1 MAGEIRGAQYPIE
14 KVFSDDFTF
23 SIPEYQRP
31 FSWGKTQA
39 SELYEDLKL
48 ALGDG
53 TLTFGEV
60 KPYFLGTI
68 VLVKGDSPDSDVVDG
83 QQRLIT
89 LTILFAALRL
99 KHPDQENSR
108 LTRYIYQE
116 PVPAVN
122 RHGRYR
128 LQLRPPDAHYFAT
141 NIQEPGKIARLNAAN
156 AADLPDSQKQ
166 IFDVAIYFMNRL
178 STEPAE
184 FVRRLTE
191 FILTKCM
198 LVVVSTSD
206 FDSAFNIF
214 TVLNNRGIDLSIVD
228 ILKSDILGRALKSGQ
243 LTAANVDMYVDQ
255 WEDLE
260 QNLGRRGMEELVS
273 HTRTIFQRTE
283 RPQGTILQGFNEDIV
298 KPNLNHLPG
307 IIDNILSPLGK
318 ALYTINTTSYRN
330 NSYKEQVRQINHLLG
345 WLNRL
350 SHSEWVPSA
359 MLYLSEHTNE
369 PDNVLNFLQKLERLG
384 AMFLVNGMEP
394 TGRAK
399 RYVAITRAVREKRSP
414 DVLDLTDD
422 ERKSML
428 GRLGRDIYSR
438 RNPVTRMYILLR
450 LDDALTDPE
459 FRRGGAGYPSGIT
472 IEHVL
477 PQSITPG
484 SPWLT
489 AWGGCW
495 KDSNTRKQWVNKLG
509 NLILLAG
516 PKNTKAGNKDFK
528 TKIDTYFGGQ
538 QGAPFQLTVSAAREK
553 EWTVDVVRKRQQLF
567 LQKLAEVWQL

>member
-31 FSWGKTQA
+31 YSWGETQA

-53 TLTFGEV
+53 TLMPAEV

-68 VLVKGDSPDSDVVDG
+68 VLVKGDSPESDVVDG

-99 KHPDQENSR
+99 QHPDQENSR

-122 RHGRYR
+122 RPGRYR

-141 NIQEPGKIARLNAAN
+141 NIQELGKIAHLHVAN

-166 IFDVAIYFMNRL
+166 IVDVANYFMKRL
-178 STEPAE
+178 STESAE

-228 ILKSDILGRALKSGQ
+228 ILKSDILGRAVKSGQ
-243 LTAANVDMYVDQ
+243 LTSANVDMYVDQ

-260 QNLGRRGMEELVS
+260 QNLGRLGMEELVS

-283 RPQGTILQGFNEDIV
+283 RPQGTILKGFNDDIV

-318 ALYTINTTSYRN
+318 ALYTIKTSSYRN
-330 NSYKEQVRQINHLLG
+330 NSYKEQVQQINHLLG

-350 SHSEWVPSA
+350 SHSDWVPPV

-369 PDNVLNFLQKLERLG
+369 PENVLDFLQKLERLG
-384 AMFLVNGMEP
+384 AMFLVIGMEP
-394 TGRAK
+394 IGRAK
-399 RYVAITRAVREKRSP
+399 RYMAVTRAIREKRRP
-414 DVLDLTDD
+414 DVLELTDN
-422 ERKSML
+422 ERKLML
-428 GRLGRDIYSR
+428 GQLGRDVYSR

-450 LDDALTDPE
+450 LDDALTDPA
-459 FRRGGAGYPSGIT
+459 FRRGGTGYPSGIT

-477 PQSITPG
+477 PQSVTPG
-484 SPWLT
+484 SLWLT
-489 AWGGCW
+489 EWGGCW
-495 KDSNTRKQWVNKLG
+495 KDSNTRKNWVNKLG
-509 NLILLAG
+509 NLVLLTG
-516 PKNTKAGNKDFK
+516 PKNSKAANKDFK

-538 QGAPFQLTVSAAREK
+538 QGAPFQLTVSAVREQQ
-553 EWTVDVVRKRQQLF
+553 WTVEVVQKRQQLF
-567 LQKLAEVWQL
+567 IKKLAAIWQL

>member
-31 FSWGKTQA
+31 FSWGETQA

-53 TLTFGEV
+53 TLTPAGV

-99 KHPDQENSR
+99 KHPEGENSR

-116 PVPAVN
+116 PVAAVN
-122 RHGRYR
+122 RPGRYR

-141 NIQEPGKIARLNAAN
+141 NIQEPGKIALLSAAN
-156 AADLPDSQKQ
+156 VADLPDSQRQ
-166 IFDVAIYFMNRL
+166 IVDVANYFMKRL
-178 STEPAE
+178 GTEPAE

-228 ILKSDILGRALKSGQ
+228 ILKSDILGKAMKSGQ
-243 LTAANVDMYVDQ
+243 LSAANIDMYVDQ

-260 QNLGRRGMEELVS
+260 QSLGRLGMEELVS
-273 HTRTIFQRTE
+273 HARTIFQRTE
-283 RPQGTILQGFNEDIV
+283 RPQGTILQGFKEDIV
-298 KPNLNHLPG
+298 KPNTNHLPG

-318 ALYTINTTSYRN
+318 ALYIIKTASYRN
-330 NSYKEQVRQINHLLG
+330 TSYKEQVRQINHLLG

-350 SHSEWVPSA
+350 SNSDWVPPA
-359 MLYLSEHTNE
+359 MLYLSGHMNE
-369 PDNVLNFLQKLERLG
+369 PENLLTFLQKLERLG
-384 AMFLVNGMEP
+384 AMFLVIGMEP

-399 RYVAITRAVREKRSP
+399 RYMAITHAIREKRSP
-414 DVLDLTDD
+414 DALDLTDG
-422 ERKSML
+422 ERKLMYDQ
-428 GRLGRDIYSR
+428 LGRDIYTR
-438 RNPVTRMYILLR
+438 RNPVTRMYVLLR

-477 PQSITPG
+477 PQSVTPG
-484 SPWLT
+484 SLWLT
-489 AWGGCW
+489 EWGGCW
-495 KDSNTRKQWVNKLG
+495 KDSSMRKIWVNKLG
-509 NLILLAG
+509 NLVLLAG
-516 PKNTKAGNKDFK
+516 PKNSKAANKDFK
-528 TKIDTYFGGQ
+528 TKIDTYFGSQ
-538 QGAPFQLTVSAAREK
+538 QGAPFQLTVSAVRERQ
-553 EWTVDVVRKRQQLF
+553 WTVEVVRKRQQLF
-567 LQKLAEVWQL
+567 LQKLAAVWQL